1 MGVDINFMVM
11 RGVKVEGA
19 LLDEHKDHLL
29 EKGCDE
35 IDFTIV
41 YDSYSGKYAYIG
53 KIFASFDK
61 HDEEGELDLSDLASF
76 DREGLSSKVIENFP
90 YLKDLEF
97 KDVAFI
103 HYS

>member
-19 LLDEHKDHLL
+19 LLDEHKGHLL
-29 EKGCDE
+29 EKECYE
-35 IDFTIV
+35 SDFTIV

-61 HDEEGELDLSDLASF
+61 CDEEGELDLAELARF
-76 DREGLSSKVIENFP
+76 DGEELRSKVIENLP

-97 KDVAFI
+97 KDMAFI